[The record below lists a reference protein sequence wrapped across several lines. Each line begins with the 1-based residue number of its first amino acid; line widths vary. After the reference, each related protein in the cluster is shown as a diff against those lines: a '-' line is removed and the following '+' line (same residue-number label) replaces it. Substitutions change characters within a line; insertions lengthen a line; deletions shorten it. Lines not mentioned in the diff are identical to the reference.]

1 MGFEDIY
8 QLGKI
13 VPYKFNLPS
22 AEKKL
27 KFIYYPYT
35 ASEILSTSLVIFAFS
50 FSLGAILG
58 MFSSFLLSTVMFLG
72 TIIAISL
79 YIYPVNV
86 YYTTKIMEYREEMLR
101 SVLHVSTFIETGNS
115 LESAFLQTQ
124 DNLTGILGKQFQHIN
139 HMLHR
144 RVKNTLGDAI
154 NIYIKTWN
162 EINPQYV
169 KAIRLLQL
177 AALSGQEDKERLISE
192 TIETLML
199 NYTVLGK
206 RSAEN
211 LSKKTGMLLAGGLLV
226 PIMSLLGLP
235 ILAVFMPQLINEAM
249 IAFIYIVLFP
259 VLVFITALSFASER
273 IQVDTIRL
281 EDSVEYK
288 PFPSYFKYISMGIA
302 LIGLIPTLL
311 IVRSSTDAGL
321 DINLSMMFLA
331 WLGSGTIALGIYI
344 YSYFYVKRY
353 KKLWKKIDEVES
365 DLPFML
371 QSFSTYFTL
380 NTPFEKVI
388 DGVIDDYN
396 NLGFRKHPVV
406 KVFKEL
412 KNLLYSTKLSIKH
425 IVEHNLK
432 TLVPSVKVRS
442 VLSQVVMYESVSQE
456 GAAKASRMIRGQVIS
471 TYKLDDYIRTLLSET
486 IGLIKV
492 GISMLAPLL
501 GSVAVVMTFAI
512 LKSTVFITEELEK
525 ISALFGGQKIEM
537 NLIDITQTISPIY
550 ITAVISIYIL
560 LMIVVLSI
568 FQTHIKTGMDHFQI
582 MKDLRDNILSFV
594 MYTIMMFGG
603 FFFVNEVLFKA
614 LMG

>member
-1 MGFEDIY
+1 
-8 QLGKI
+8 
-13 VPYKFNLPS
+13 
-22 AEKKL
+22 
-27 KFIYYPYT
+27 
-35 ASEILSTSLVIFAFS
+35 
-50 FSLGAILG
+50 
-58 MFSSFLLSTVMFLG
+58 
-72 TIIAISL
+72 
-79 YIYPVNV
+79 
-86 YYTTKIMEYREEMLR
+86 ME
-101 SVLHVSTFIETGNS
+101 
-115 LESAFLQTQ
+115 
-124 DNLTGILGKQFQHIN
+124 
-139 HMLHR
+139 
-144 RVKNTLGDAI
+144 
-154 NIYIKTWN
+154 
-162 EINPQYV
+162 
-169 KAIRLLQL
+169 
-177 AALSGQEDKERLISE
+177 
-192 TIETLML
+192 
-199 NYTVLGK
+199 
-206 RSAEN
+206 
-211 LSKKTGMLLAGGLLV
+211 
-226 PIMSLLGLP
+226 
-235 ILAVFMPQLINEAM
+235 
-249 IAFIYIVLFP
+249 
-259 VLVFITALSFASER
+259 
-273 IQVDTIRL
+273 
-281 EDSVEYK
+281 
-288 PFPSYFKYISMGIA
+288 
-302 LIGLIPTLL
+302 
-311 IVRSSTDAGL
+311 
-321 DINLSMMFLA
+321 
-331 WLGSGTIALGIYI
+331 
-344 YSYFYVKRY
+344 
-353 KKLWKKIDEVES
+353 KIDEVES